1 MPKITRTTTIP
12 ENAKEFAIETAWT
25 ALSKQTGKRRALFAS
40 VSKTVF
46 ESCLSQTM
54 APDVSGTVS
63 ASAMFT
69 FSDKIFLAAPSTVKD
84 VCKGSLGIDL
94 AK

>member
-1 MPKITRTTTIP
+1 MPKIQRTTTIP
-12 ENAKEFAIETAWT
+12 ENANEFAIETAWT
-25 ALSKQTGKRRALFAS
+25 ALSKQTGKRKALFAS

-46 ESCLSQTM
+46 ENCLSRTM

-69 FSDKIFLAAPSTVKD
+69 CRDKVFLAVPSTVD
-84 VCKGSLGIDL
+84 ALEAERQGLDL